1 MLRLKLREKL
11 WGFGDVGHRGF
22 GDSPS
27 DRPLVGRI
35 DQEMTLIAKPGRD
48 LLPRLALGIDASIGL
63 LTPIRIRVTTPIG
76 RRDTD
81 RC

>member
-1 MLRLKLREKL
+1 
-11 WGFGDVGHRGF
+11 
-22 GDSPS
+22 
-27 DRPLVGRI
+27 
-35 DQEMTLIAKPGRD
+35 MTLIAKPGRD